1 MDVSTTRFGLISVPE
16 DSIYSF
22 PSGILG
28 FPEQKQFAIISE
40 NDGPLKWMQS
50 LSSPDLAFVVCDPLT
65 FKPDYQVK
73 LQKSELSEIK
83 LSEVSK
89 AVVLVIL
96 VVRDDPQEITAN
108 LVGPLVFNTENQ
120 LAKQSILT
128 EDGLSTKHKLIDNQ
142 VAANAS

>member
-1 MDVSTTRFGLISVPE
+1 MEVSTSRFGLINIPE

-28 FPEQKQFAIISE
+28 FPDQKSFAIISE

-50 LSSPDLAFVVCDPLT
+50 LATPDLAFVVCDPLT

-73 LQKSELSEIK
+73 LQKSELVEIN

-108 LVGPLVFNTENQ
+108 LLGPLVFNTENQ
-120 LAKQSILT
+120 LAKQSILS
-128 EDGLSTKHKLIDNQ
+128 EEGLSTKHKLLSDQ
-142 VAANAS
+142 VPANAS